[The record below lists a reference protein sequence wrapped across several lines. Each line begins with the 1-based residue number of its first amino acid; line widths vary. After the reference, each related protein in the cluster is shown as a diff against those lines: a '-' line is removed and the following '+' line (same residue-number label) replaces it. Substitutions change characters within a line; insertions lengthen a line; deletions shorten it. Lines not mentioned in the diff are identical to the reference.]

1 MIKILKKEDSLALL
15 IAFAL
20 IAFISLAYASNAEI
34 YAFFGFKIK
43 SYTHLN
49 ELLSGLNT
57 NLGLLYV
64 AFTSI
69 FSLVAYI
76 LGKGVKKSILHFT
89 LFFALCLFVF
99 ALGSYSGVKSWAESP
114 LIALL
119 LGLILAN
126 FTKIKLKNALQTE
139 LYIKIGIV
147 LMGVSLPLNAFLQA
161 ANVAIIQACVVAI
174 NTFLVIFFIASRLFN
189 LDKKFAATLAAGGSI
204 CGVSAAI
211 IVGEACKAKKEHI
224 SASISIVV
232 FFATLMIIIL
242 PIFCKALGLDS
253 AVAGAFIGTSEFA
266 DAAGFAA
273 VASLGD
279 ERATLAF
286 SLMKVIGRDA
296 FIGVWAVLIAIISL
310 KFWDKKQG
318 EKVSPIIIWQKFPK
332 FILGFVLACLF
343 ASLIALCLDEQAF
356 KTFQKD
362 ALSVLKNLK
371 NWFFT
376 FAFLSIGL
384 SVRFRDILSVGFK
397 PFLAFFL
404 GACVNLILGFTL
416 CVFVFD
422 EFWVNFLKGVNFE

>member
-189 LDKKFAATLAAGGSI
+189 LDKKFAATLAAGGVDLWCECS
-204 CGVSAAI
+204 
-211 IVGEACKAKKEHI
+211 HN
-224 SASISIVV
+224 
-232 FFATLMIIIL
+232 
-242 PIFCKALGLDS
+242 
-253 AVAGAFIGTSEFA
+253 
-266 DAAGFAA
+266 
-273 VASLGD
+273 
-279 ERATLAF
+279 R
-286 SLMKVIGRDA
+286 RR
-296 FIGVWAVLIAIISL
+296 
-310 KFWDKKQG
+310 
-318 EKVSPIIIWQKFPK
+318 
-332 FILGFVLACLF
+332 
-343 ASLIALCLDEQAF
+343 
-356 KTFQKD
+356 
-362 ALSVLKNLK
+362 SV
-371 NWFFT
+371 
-376 FAFLSIGL
+376 
-384 SVRFRDILSVGFK
+384 
-397 PFLAFFL
+397 
-404 GACVNLILGFTL
+404 
-416 CVFVFD
+416 
-422 EFWVNFLKGVNFE
+422 